1 MIRPMS
7 MMGPALRSAIAATAM
22 TGAFAVA
29 AADLIWPPPAAPDNP
44 SMVALDRIGRQIA
57 RDRCRKP
64 VVADAAPASGATV
77 QSSETT
83 WACKG
88 YRLRVAATGRKGGSG
103 PRLIGVD
110 LQASHPA
117 LPAEIAIGAEV
128 KTVIDALGAPDYLRG
143 DDLIYP
149 LDGGSG
155 DDASAAIRVRGGRVE
170 AIHWRW
176 RGG

>member
-1 MIRPMS
+1 MTS
-7 MMGPALRSAIAATAM
+7 MNRVLQAALATTALAATLS
-22 TGAFAVA
+22 VA
-29 AADLIWPPPAAPDNP
+29 AADLVWPPPAAPDNP

-64 VVADAAPASGATV
+64 VVASAAPASGTAV
-77 QSSETT
+77 PVSEAT

-117 LPAEIAIGAEV
+117 LPADIAIGAEV
-128 KTVIDALGAPDYLRG
+128 RTVIDALGAPDHLRG